1 MSSIPEPLRP
11 AYATGDSAA
20 VGAVSRGTGASGA
33 SSAKTAASRS
43 KKTVDRAQGKVEK
56 SSRKSAKRLMKA
68 AYEPLRRAVTGNAKG
83 KEVSKAAKRAKHARA
98 AEASGALPVSS
109 APSEDRRTRSTV
121 APIEVIEMPSHA
133 SASVLDTPAAPV
145 TSVPVERSAAEAEE
159 VAAVIAAAANVSTGL
174 AVVTQSEADR
184 LKTAEAAMRE
194 SLQKYQAAMRQME
207 VRFEV
212 LDRDIS
218 LKKNRNPI
226 HHIESRIKKPASI
239 FEKLQRQGFPMTIE
253 SMEENLFDI
262 AGVRVI
268 CSYIHDVYS
277 LLDLMK
283 KQDDLEVVTIKD
295 YIANPKPNGYRSLH
309 VIVRIPVYFM
319 DKKEMVPVEVQLRT
333 IAMDFWAS
341 LEHSLKYK
349 AVREVQGIDASDEL
363 KDCSRIIEDVEARM
377 QILAKALEVEE

>member
-20 VGAVSRGTGASGA
+20 VGAVSKGAGSSGT
-33 SSAKTAASRS
+33 SSVTKVSSRS
-43 KKTVDRAQGKVEK
+43 KKNAARVEGGTGK

-68 AYEPLRRAVTGNAKG
+68 AYEPLRRVVTGN
-83 KEVSKAAKRAKHARA
+83 SKAKS
-98 AEASGALPVSS
+98 ASKSSRRLQSADAVKASES
-109 APSEDRRTRSTV
+109 APV
-121 APIEVIEMPSHA
+121 A
-133 SASVLDTPAAPV
+133 VLDAPAAP
-145 TSVPVERSAAEAEE
+145 TAPVPAERPAAEAEE

-174 AVVTQSEADR
+174 AVVTQSETDR

-239 FEKLQRQGFPMTIE
+239 FEKLQRQGFPMTIA

-268 CSYIHDVYS
+268 CSYIHDVYG
-277 LLDLMK
+277 LLELLQ
-283 KQDDLEVVTIKD
+283 KQDDLEIVTIKD
-295 YIANPKPNGYRSLH
+295 YIANPKSNGYRSLH

-377 QILAKALEVEE
+377 QILAKALEAEE